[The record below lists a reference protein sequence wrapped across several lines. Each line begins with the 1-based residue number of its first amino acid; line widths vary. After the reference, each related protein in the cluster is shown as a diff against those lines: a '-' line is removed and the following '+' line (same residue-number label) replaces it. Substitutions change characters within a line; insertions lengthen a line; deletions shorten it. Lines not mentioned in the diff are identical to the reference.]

1 MLQVS
6 MALYGSNVPGA
17 RKSEDQEARDLIF
30 DIIAPYCLSAEDI
43 EAIDEYPVHIRNL
56 WLTSFTNSQNVM
68 IFSKL
73 MSTVKDHF
81 RTYFPHKA
89 ASPKASLGRKVGL
102 MPGQSI
108 LDRWKHA
115 TMGNNI
121 WI

>member
-1 MLQVS
+1 

-30 DIIAPYCLSAEDI
+30 DIISPYCLSAEDI

-73 MSTVKDHF
+73 LPAVKDQF
-81 RTYFPHKA
+81 RTYFPHKG
-89 ASPKASLGRKVGL
+89 ASPKASVGRKIGL
-102 MPGQSI
+102 LPGQSI
-108 LDRWKHA
+108 LDR
-115 TMGNNI
+115 
-121 WI
+121 